1 VFKNKKQNA
10 FILLELLVALS
21 IVLFALNIFIVSFH
35 SRLSAIQRL
44 EQEFAFIRLQKNL
57 NSLFLSASTDKIE
70 LSHFVPLKV
79 KLYKD
84 QAMVEFLEGH
94 QKRILFSADKK
105 N

>member
-21 IVLFALNIFIVSFH
+21 IVLFALNIYMVSFN
-35 SRLSAIQRL
+35 SRLSAMQRL
-44 EQEFAFIRLQKNL
+44 EQEFAFIRLQKDL
-57 NSLFLSASTDKIE
+57 NRLFLSASTDKIE

>member
-1 VFKNKKQNA
+1 MFKSKKQNA

-21 IVLFALNIFIVSFH
+21 IVLFALNIYVESFH

-57 NSLFLSASTDKIE
+57 NLLFLSASTDKIE
-70 LSHFVPLKV
+70 LSHFLPLKV

-84 QAMVEFLEGH
+84 QATVEFLEGH
-94 QKRILFSADKK
+94 QKRVFFNAD
-105 N
+105 

>member
-1 VFKNKKQNA
+1 
-10 FILLELLVALS
+10 
-21 IVLFALNIFIVSFH
+21 
-35 SRLSAIQRL
+35 
-44 EQEFAFIRLQKNL
+44 
-57 NSLFLSASTDKIE
+57 
-70 LSHFVPLKV
+70 V